1 MKTVLSG
8 MRPTGR
14 LHLGNYWG
22 ALHNYI
28 KLQNEFNC
36 YFFIADL
43 HSLTTSTEN
52 TSHIY
57 ENSILMIVDWLS
69 CGIDPQKSV
78 IFRQSAISEHS
89 EFHLILSMITPLS
102 WLLRN
107 PTFKEQ
113 LLELYLRRYK
123 GQEDKAK
130 KAQGYL
136 EKIAHISDFNEDELK
151 ALNSDLAN
159 YGFLGYPVLQTADI
173 LLYDADYVPVGKDQ
187 LAHIEIAREIARRFN
202 HTFST
207 DILKEPQPLLT
218 ETPVL
223 PGLDNKKMSKSY
235 GNTIEIGENGDT
247 LLKKIMSMF
256 TDPNKIRANDK
267 GNPYGCVVFAFH
279 KIYNNS
285 WYERETECKE
295 GKIGCVKCKRH
306 LFELMDP
313 EMKKINEKQNYYLN
327 NKKLIEDII
336 EHGNQK
342 AKEKA
347 SKKFSEIVKAVKLI

>member
-1 MKTVLSG
+1 MKRILSG
-8 MRPTGR
+8 LRPTGKV
-14 LHLGNYWG
+14 HIGNYFG
-22 ALHNYI
+22 ALVNWI
-28 KLQNEFNC
+28 KFQEEYEC
-36 YFFIADL
+36 YYEVADW
-43 HSLTTSTEN
+43 HVLTTDLE
-52 TSHIY
+52 HID
-57 ENSILMIVDWLS
+57 LMQKNIIETVTDWIAA
-69 CGIDPQKSV
+69 GIDPYKAT
-78 IFRQSAISEHS
+78 IFVQSGVKEHA
-89 EFHLILSMITPLS
+89 EFHLLLSMLVS
-102 WLLRN
+102 VSRLQRN
-107 PTFKEQ
+107 PTLKEQ
-113 LLELYLRRYK
+113 IRDLNKEEE
-123 GQEDKAK
+123 Q
-130 KAQGYL
+130 
-136 EKIAHISDFNEDELK
+136 IS
-151 ALNSDLAN
+151 
-159 YGFLGYPVLQTADI
+159 YGHLGYPVLQTADI